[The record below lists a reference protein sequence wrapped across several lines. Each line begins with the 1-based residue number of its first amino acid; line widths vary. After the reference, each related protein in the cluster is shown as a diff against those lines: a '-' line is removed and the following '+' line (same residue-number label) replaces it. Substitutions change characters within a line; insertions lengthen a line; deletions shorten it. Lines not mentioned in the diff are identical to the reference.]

1 MMAKYIWLKIT
12 GGKNMKK
19 ILSLL
24 LAVMMIFS
32 SAAALS
38 MISYADDNTG
48 ALGENLTWLYSAG
61 TLIISGKGDMDDRD
75 VPEALTE
82 VIVNFPE
89 IHYVDIREGVT
100 SICKDCFNNF
110 DELEQVWIPTTVKTI
125 DVTAFLGCP
134 NLKSF
139 TVAFGNKDFLPNDD
153 ISRSTDGV
161 LYNID
166 KTKIICFPRNSSI
179 ITKEKP
185 SFILPGTVS
194 EIGDYAFEGCAGL
207 KKIEFETD
215 CQLQTI
221 GANAFANCT
230 ALESVDFTRQTDV
243 TAIGSNAFSGCSAL
257 TEFKFWPTL
266 NSKKLGTDIFKGT
279 GFTSS
284 KGKVTFY
291 GKKAEFNSINLPFPS
306 GTVIEYVNGENEF
319 SIIKA
324 AYIRYNPNG
333 GTMSHPLDYS
343 VNAIPITITDVAP
356 ISNAGRFQGWATDP
370 KSSQVVYRA
379 GNTRKTEDG
388 SIVLYAVYSNTI
400 VINYDANG
408 GTGAPTPTEVVAAGT
423 VNLSSVTPSRAGYTF
438 KGWSKDKNA
447 TTADWKAG
455 ASFTVDQSV
464 TLYAVWEDN
473 GPYDLFFYSQGNE
486 IAKVQ
491 KEKNVP
497 YTLSLEPSYSG
508 DSRFVFQGW
517 SVSEND
523 KTVKYTKGQNYTEN
537 KSQKFYAVYKNVGP
551 YKVFVQ
557 TAYGDDSYRTNA
569 YRTQSYSGESFAV
582 NVTPVNR
589 EGYNFMGWIDNN
601 GRRYQQ
607 GDSVCPSG
615 EDLYLEIVWEKI
627 NLTKNTT
634 LNLGPI
640 VQKTVKFKNKAH
652 IVAEASNLPDDYR
665 LVLIDGKTVITDVAA
680 DSSGNARIDITTGE
694 LKSGFTYYVKVL
706 GPGDAVSE
714 TYQGDSG
721 RTLSSKISVGVD
733 DNLIWKI
740 IAFFR
745 MFFGGQPTVEIK

>member
-1 MMAKYIWLKIT
+1 MLKVT

-38 MISYADDNTG
+38 MISYAEDNEG
-48 ALGENLTWLYSAG
+48 ALGENLTWSYGAG
-61 TLIISGKGDMDDRD
+61 KLIISGKGDMDDRD
-75 VPEALTE
+75 VPEVLSDI
-82 VIVNFPE
+82 IVNFPE
-89 IHYVDIREGVT
+89 IHYVDIRDGVT

-110 DELEQVWIPTTVKTI
+110 EELEEVWIPSSVKTI

-139 TVAFGNKDFLPNDD
+139 TVALGNKDFLPNDENAF
-153 ISRSTDGV
+153 STDGV

-230 ALESVDFTRQTDV
+230 SLESVDFTRQTDV
-243 TAIGSNAFSGCSAL
+243 TTIGSNAFSGCSAL
-257 TEFKFWPTL
+257 IEFKFWPSL
-266 NSKKLGTDIFKGT
+266 QPKKLGTDIFKGT

-291 GKKAEFNSINLPFPS
+291 GKKAEFVSINLPFPS

-319 SIIKA
+319 SIVKA
-324 AYIRYNPNG
+324 AYVRYNPNG

-343 VNAIPITITDVAP
+343 VNAIPITITDIAP
-356 ISNAGRFQGWATDP
+356 IRNTDKFQGWATDP
-370 KSSQVVYRA
+370 KSTQVVYRA
-379 GNTRKTEDG
+379 GDTRKTENG

-423 VNLSSVTPSRAGYTF
+423 VSLSSVTPSRAGYTF

-447 TTADWKAG
+447 TTADWSAG
-455 ASFTVDQSV
+455 ALFPVDKSV

-473 GPYDLFFYSQGNE
+473 GPYDLFFYSQGKE
-486 IAKVQ
+486 IGKYQ
-491 KEKNVP
+491 KIKNTDFV
-497 YTLSLEPSYSG
+497 LSLEPSYTG

-517 SVSEND
+517 SISEND
-523 KTVKYTKGQNYTEN
+523 KTVKYTKGQSYTEN

-557 TAYGDDSYRTNA
+557 TAYGDDSFRTNA
-569 YRTQSYSGESFAV
+569 YRTQSYSGESFAI
-582 NVTPVNR
+582 NVTPVTR
-589 EGYNFMGWIDNN
+589 DGYNFMGWIDNN
-601 GRRYQQ
+601 GKKYQQ
-607 GDSVCPSG
+607 GDSACPSG
-615 EDLYLEIVWEKI
+615 DDLYLEIVWEKI
-627 NLTKNTT
+627 NYTKNTT
-634 LNLGPI
+634 LNLLPV
-640 VQKTVKFKNKAH
+640 VQKTLRYRNRAH
-652 IVAEASNLPDDYR
+652 IVAEASNLPADYR
-665 LVLIDGKTVITDVAA
+665 LVLVNGKTIISETVA
-680 DSSGNARIDITTGE
+680 DSSGKARIDITTGE
-694 LKSGFTYYVKVL
+694 LKEGFTYTVKVL

-714 TYQGDSG
+714 SYQGASG
-721 RTLSSKISVGVD
+721 RNLTSKISVGVD
-733 DNLIWKI
+733 DNFLWKI
-740 IAFFR
+740 VAFFR
-745 MFFGGQPTVEIK
+745 QFFNGQPVVEVE